1 MLCLSCSDFLL
12 FMPNNPSSTTLGA
25 VFTFYS
31 DVVMLN
37 SEGDSVISDETL
49 SGIGTKFNFLI
60 EALFGSIIRLA
71 SPPDA
76 PKSVR
81 QPHVSSKSTAQS
93 LVDPSNDD
101 SPAHGTHSTGDT
113 QQAAPKSHRG
123 HISAA
128 MSTTV
133 NRAVARAHA
142 PPILRTPQPT
152 AAPNDVTDIDPEMIM
167 DDDLE
172 EFGLM
177 NYLPGLG
184 YYFAGAAAGGISR
197 TATAPLDRLKVY
209 LLINTK
215 SSTRAAVEAAQ
226 KGQAVDAVKN
236 FSRSLSRAF
245 SELYR
250 EGGVRGLWAGMYQSM
265 LVNQF

>member
-1 MLCLSCSDFLL
+1 
-12 FMPNNPSSTTLGA
+12 MPNNPSSTTLGA

-31 DVVMLN
+31 DVVVLN

-49 SGIGTKFNFLI
+49 SGLGTKFNFLI

-71 SPPDA
+71 SLPDA
-76 PKSVR
+76 PKYVHPPSA
-81 QPHVSSKSTAQS
+81 VSHSTTQSPKDLSYDDSQAYNAQS
-93 LVDPSNDD
+93 AMD
-101 SPAHGTHSTGDT
+101 S
-113 QQAAPKSHRG
+113 QQATPTGHHG

-133 NRAVARAHA
+133 NRAVARAHSPGHHRA
-142 PPILRTPQPT
+142 PQNTAGADEPT
-152 AAPNDVTDIDPEMIM
+152 DLVPDMIE
-167 DDDLE
+167 DGSEE

-184 YYFAGAAAGGISR
+184 YYIAGAAAGGISR

-215 SSTRAAVEAAQ
+215 SSTDAAVEAA
-226 KGQAVDAVKN
+226 KTGRPVDAVKK
-236 FSRSLSRAF
+236 FSRSLTRAF
-245 SELYR
+245 AELYR
-250 EGGVRGLWAGMYQSM
+250 EGGLRGLWAGTYQRPTNW
-265 LVNQF
+265 L